1 MKEILLR
8 LAWKF
13 GGFAPFRLANRRR
26 ALVLTYHRFS
36 ADGADRTT
44 SAEMFEWQLHYL
56 TRRYQVVPL
65 SLIAD
70 CLAQRR
76 ELPSRAVAITID
88 DGYRDAFEIAF
99 PLLRK
104 YHAPA
109 TLFAVTD
116 FTDQK
121 IWLWPDKARFICLHT
136 SSQNSEITLGGEQRR
151 MNLTDHEARLQ
162 AADRINDALKLL
174 PTDERE
180 ARLSR
185 IATMLK
191 VALPALPPPDY
202 SAATWEQLR
211 EMAAAGIE
219 IGSHT
224 VTHPILTTLEP
235 AQLDAELRESR
246 ARLTAGLHREVKLF
260 CYPNGDSDRRVR
272 AAAGRAGYQCAATCE
287 PGLIEQ
293 NSPLLALPR
302 IHTERDPA
310 HFAQST
316 SGFELRKNRLRNAL
330 RPALSG

>member
-1 MKEILLR
+1 MKETLLR
-8 LAWKF
+8 LAWKL
-13 GGFAPFRLANRRR
+13 GGFAPFRLAHRRR

-36 ADGADRTT
+36 VDGADDTT

-65 SLIAD
+65 RLLTD

-76 ELPSRAVAITID
+76 SLRPRAVAITID
-88 DGYRDAFEIAF
+88 DGYRDAYEIAF

-104 YHAPA
+104 YHASA

-136 SSQNSEITLGGEQRR
+136 PSQNSEITLGGEQIRLT
-151 MNLTDHEARLQ
+151 LTDRESRLKT
-162 AADRINDALKLL
+162 AERLNAALKPL
-174 PTDERE
+174 PVAERE
-180 ARLSR
+180 ACLSR
-185 IATMLK
+185 IAVTLE
-191 VALPALPPPDY
+191 VALPALPPPDF

-224 VTHPILTTLEP
+224 VTHPILTTLDP
-235 AQLDAELRESR
+235 AQLDAELRGSR
-246 ARLTAGLHREVKLF
+246 ARLAAGLNREVKLF

-272 AAAGRAGYQCAATCE
+272 AAVARVGYQCAVTCD
-287 PGLIEQ
+287 PGLLEQ
-293 NSPLLALPR
+293 SSPLLALPR
-302 IHTERDPA
+302 IHTERDLA

-316 SGFELRKNRLRNAL
+316 SGFELRKNQLRNAL
-330 RPALSG
+330 RPVLSE